1 MNESKKDKIERLLN
15 NISEEMKKSYSKKRN
30 RYLIHNLARLIK
42 LNESGKLEKQYIEA
56 LEKLI
61 SDLVKI
67 LQERNWITSEKKI

>member
-1 MNESKKDKIERLLN
+1 
-15 NISEEMKKSYSKKRN
+15 MKKSYSKKRN